1 MSIAERV
8 SWALVALGLVGC
20 APESAEAEQH
30 LGYEVIPGSFV
41 PGKGPDGNSVFLDAP
56 EGLILVDTGRHP
68 AHRDKLLGYAKAK
81 GKPLAAII
89 NNHWHIDH
97 TPGNAAIMAAYPDA
111 AVPARQ
117 AIAND
122 SAPSRHTVCRNETS
136 T

>member
-41 PGKGPDGNSVFLDAP
+41 PGQGPDGNSVFLDAP

-68 AHRDKLLGYAKAK
+68 AHRDKLLGYAQAK
-81 GKPLAAII
+81 GKPIAAII
-89 NNHWHIDH
+89 KTNWHLDH
-97 TPGNAAIMAAYPDA
+97 TTGQAKIIADYPATAVNASQAEHRAPPG
-111 AVPARQ
+111 
-117 AIAND
+117 
-122 SAPSRHTVCRNETS
+122 S
-136 T
+136 